1 MKIPKSL
8 LWLILITLVS
18 SNLLAQ
24 NLGNVDSRIS
34 VSESGGAIFSLP
46 INMPS
51 GTVLTPELNF
61 VYNSQMRN
69 SNYGYGWQLNGLSE
83 ISYDEGDLFHDGAA
97 SPIDISNGGFFQMNG
112 QRLIVTNNG
121 IYGNN
126 ATEYGTEVESF
137 TKTTSFGSY
146 SGCSKCPQYFQMKTK
161 NGIVFEYGNST
172 DSKVK
177 SNDNTR
183 PIKWLLNKMY
193 DNYGNYVEYKYIN
206 INGQQLIDEI
216 NYTGNAATG
225 LLPYNK
231 VKFTYTIR
239 TDKNSVF
246 ISGSSTS
253 ITELKENNLL
263 SKITITT
270 ENNILFK
277 EYYFN
282 YQTNGRY
289 SFLASIQDESQQYIE
304 NFSFPHDAGI
314 LEFSTNLNTT
324 TSDILLN
331 QAVLVLNGD
340 FDGDGKEEIFAAN
353 YTGSGLEK
361 VFSSYKVI
369 KLISGTWQEI
379 YNGTLVTSEG
389 GQTIYMGFGVGD
401 IDGNGNDDIVLYRK
415 KKNCTSPC
423 TITNYE
429 FANISV
435 LYSNNVGMGFT
446 KTDYPIN
453 LSKAIKEENNGLLG
467 DYDGDGRI
475 DLITKDL
482 NGINRIHFIAKN
494 QYNVNLGIGDI
505 DFSGLNFNGD
515 SKDEVYRA
523 SAVEVKSVN
532 NNAGVY
538 SLQTIASYPNQDYH
552 IDKISGHGDFNGDNK
567 EDLIVPTENGLYQIL
582 YSTGFSYL
590 VKPMLFP
597 YHFQDQAQ
605 QSAEHIYGES
615 FLTGDFNGD
624 GKEDIIHHYY
634 VWDDRVPGFDKHIN
648 EYMNAYLSNGMD
660 FTREEHRF
668 TDLDHIKFLTK
679 LVMDVDGDGD
689 MELIGFT
696 ELSSFPWI
704 PGNKMKI
711 YDFESKRLER
721 LTGHIEDNF
730 NNSIEIYYYF
740 LSSNGP
746 YQFNPPNTNSY
757 PFLRKT
763 IPLTVVSF
771 ISKSGE
777 NTELFTYKNA
787 IIHQLGKG
795 FLGFE
800 SIITSNWQNNITK
813 TVNYTLNT
821 VFAENIFQ
829 NSIVNN
835 GSFVVSTTNQAF
847 SLVGLNANKRYWI
860 RKENAES
867 QDYLTNRNEKN
878 AFTYD
883 AYGNI
888 TQQIQNINNGYHIK
902 TINTTY
908 GQFGSF
914 IPSKPTQITISNQR
928 IGSAIHNEINKKFY
942 NSNGSIIQD
951 INYFGQPNAITTDYT
966 YDAFGNKLIESVS
979 SAGISTRTIT
989 KTYSANGRFLSSLKN
1004 PLNQTTSF
1012 TYDTRW
1018 GKLKSITGIDG
1029 LITQYEFDV
1038 FGELN
1043 KVIPPAPKNPI
1054 NISIQFSSTPTNCVY
1069 KKTISQVGMP
1079 TTISYFD
1086 SKDRIIYQSTE
1097 GFNQTITEE
1106 KNYDTYGNLIKEKS
1120 TNANN
1125 TGFITKDYTYDI
1137 YKRIIQAST
1146 TGIGNTT
1153 YGYGISTQPYTTI
1166 TQPNGVSKTTYFDG
1180 FGNKTKIVENGLQNV
1195 YTFNSQDLLTKIEL
1209 DNIEIFN
1216 ATYDVYGNQ
1225 ITLAD
1230 KDAGSYAY
1238 EYNSLGELTKQTD
1251 PKGNITEQTFDA
1263 LGRITNKTLKEVGLS
1278 PAPVLYEYVT
1288 SGNGINN
1295 LWKISGYNGLL
1306 TTYSYDNFGRPIT
1319 WNENFEGQN
1328 YATNLSYDLN
1338 DRIISKTFPSGF
1350 GLNYNYDS
1358 KGYLSTI
1365 KNLNNT
1371 KTIFTTNEINA
1382 FDQYKKYTLGN
1393 AKNTQITYN
1402 DYGTPT
1408 KIFSANII
1416 NQNYTWDIT
1425 NGNLLSRNDQK
1436 RGLTET
1442 FTYDNFERLTGTQL
1456 GSATP
1461 NLITYDPNGNILSK
1475 YDAGSEYL
1483 YDANKIHAVTNIK
1496 SKIFSPTSS
1505 ESCDISTL
1513 QQDINYNIFNQPTL
1527 ISEGTGTS
1535 LVKSLSFGYNSNQ
1548 ERIKTTYK
1556 ENNTTKTT
1564 RYFFGNY
1571 EKDITNGTTRE
1582 IHYINAGQAGLV
1594 AILVKQGATETYYYV
1609 YKDHLGSIITLTNG
1623 AGTSVAEQSFDAYGR
1638 NRNPNNWTYNNI
1650 PVPPVWLYRGYTG
1663 HEELDKFGLIN
1674 MNGRLYDPV
1683 VGRMLSPDNNVT
1695 DESNCQ
1701 NYNRYSYVLNNPL
1714 KYIDPTGEDWD
1725 DYDDG
1730 YDGSVPPEHHVEDGI
1745 LYQDVYY
1752 LGDHGMEHYSIPVGS
1767 EVSTG
1772 SNESG
1777 YEETLMEDMYE
1788 STYEENEREEVLDTK
1803 EEDGIKPTGTI
1814 YIDESIP
1821 DDLLE
1826 QIVIIP
1832 EDVDNDPLIY
1842 VDEPGKYKGDG
1853 IFFKYFS
1860 NDKYWYKVPGGS
1872 SVTISFDPKKKE
1884 FNFKFDKSEFW
1895 GGVFELLDKPYIH
1908 GFININDPRPND
1920 IRNPFEE

>member
-1 MKIPKSL
+1 M
-8 LWLILITLVS
+8 
-18 SNLLAQ
+18 
-24 NLGNVDSRIS
+24 
-34 VSESGGAIFSLP
+34 
-46 INMPS
+46 
-51 GTVLTPELNF
+51 
-61 VYNSQMRN
+61 
-69 SNYGYGWQLNGLSE
+69 
-83 ISYDEGDLFHDGAA
+83 
-97 SPIDISNGGFFQMNG
+97 
-112 QRLIVTNNG
+112 
-121 IYGNN
+121 
-126 ATEYGTEVESF
+126 
-137 TKTTSFGSY
+137 
-146 SGCSKCPQYFQMKTK
+146 
-161 NGIVFEYGNST
+161 
-172 DSKVK
+172 
-177 SNDNTR
+177 
-183 PIKWLLNKMY
+183 
-193 DNYGNYVEYKYIN
+193 
-206 INGQQLIDEI
+206 
-216 NYTGNAATG
+216 
-225 LLPYNK
+225 
-231 VKFTYTIR
+231 
-239 TDKNSVF
+239 
-246 ISGSSTS
+246 
-253 ITELKENNLL
+253 
-263 SKITITT
+263 
-270 ENNILFK
+270 
-277 EYYFN
+277 
-282 YQTNGRY
+282 
-289 SFLASIQDESQQYIE
+289 
-304 NFSFPHDAGI
+304 
-314 LEFSTNLNTT
+314 
-324 TSDILLN
+324 
-331 QAVLVLNGD
+331 VLNGD

-361 VFSSYKVI
+361 VFSSYKVL

-401 IDGNGNDDIVLYRK
+401 IDGNGNDDIILYRK

-423 TITNYE
+423 SITNYE

-582 YSTGFSYL
+582 YSTGFDYAI
-590 VKPMLFP
+590 KPMLFP
-597 YHFQDQAQ
+597 YHEQDATEYY
-605 QSAEHIYGES
+605 AEHIYGES

-634 VWDDRVPGFDKHIN
+634 VWDERVPGFDQHIR
-648 EYMNAYLSNGMD
+648 EYMNAYLSNGIG
-660 FTREEHRF
+660 FTREEHKF

-711 YDFESKRLER
+711 YDFEPKRLER
-721 LTGHIEDNF
+721 LTGYISDNF
-730 NNSIEIYYYF
+730 NKSLILNYDY
-740 LSSNGP
+740 LSSNSTT
-746 YQFNPPNTNSY
+746 YQFNPPNINSY
-757 PFLRKT
+757 PFLRKK
-763 IPLTVVSF
+763 IPLTVLSS
-771 ISKSGE
+771 ISKSDGIGGFNQE
-777 NTELFTYKNA
+777 NFIYKNA

-800 SIITSNWQNNITK
+800 SITTTNGQNNITK
-813 TVNYTLNT
+813 IVNNTLNT

-847 SLVGLNANKRYWI
+847 SLVGLNTNKRYWI
-860 RKENAES
+860 RKENVES

-942 NSNGSIIQD
+942 NSNGSLIQD

-966 YDAFGNKLIESVS
+966 YDAFGNKLIEGVS

-1029 LITQYEFDV
+1029 LITQYEFDA

-1153 YGYGISTQPYTTI
+1153 YGYGISTQPYATI

-1195 YTFNSQDLLTKIEL
+1195 YTFNSQDFLTKIEL

-1358 KGYLSTI
+1358 KGYLSAI

-1382 FDQYKKYTLGN
+1382 FDQYKEYTLGN

-1416 NQNYTWDIT
+1416 NQNYTWDIS

-1461 NLITYDPNGNILSK
+1461 NLISYDLNGNILSK

-1505 ESCDISTL
+1505 EPCDISTL

-1535 LVKSLSFGYNSNQ
+1535 LVKSLSFSYNSNQ

-1564 RYFFGNY
+1564 RYFFGDY

-1701 NYNRYSYVLNNPL
+1701 NYNRYSYALNNPL

-1725 DYDDG
+1725 DYDHDIEYWQDPVPDG
-1730 YDGSVPPEHHVEDGI
+1730 YYVIDHLMYQEYFYEGGVLMNDIPILGSYI
-1745 LYQDVYY
+1745 A
-1752 LGDHGMEHYSIPVGS
+1752 S
-1767 EVSTG
+1767 G

-1788 STYEENEREEVLDTK
+1788 STYEENEREEEREEVLDTK
-1803 EEDGIKPTGTI
+1803 EEDGWLPTGTI
-1814 YIDESIP
+1814 IIDESITP
-1821 DDLLE
+1821 EYWD
-1826 QIVIIP
+1826 QILIIP
-1832 EDVDNDPLIY
+1832 EDVDDDYIE
-1842 VDEPGKYKGDG
+1842 VDQAGVYEGDG
-1853 IFFKYFS
+1853 IFFKYFT
-1860 NDKYWYKVPGGS
+1860 NKKYWYKVPGNGIVRISLS
-1872 SVTISFDPKKKE
+1872 SDKKW
-1884 FNFKFDKSEFW
+1884 FILKFDKSNVEEDAIF
-1895 GGVFELLDKPYIH
+1895 GFRDKSLPWP
-1908 GFININDPRPND
+1908 GKKINKK
-1920 IRNPFEE
+1920 NPFDNR